1 MLPQHVLKGGA
12 LAKKLVRIVD
22 EDKLRDG
29 TLRNMKPLFNQPKV
43 VGAWGPAMSKQGN
56 DVNMPDEI
64 N

>member
-29 TLRNMKPLFNQPKV
+29 TLRNMKPLFN
-43 VGAWGPAMSKQGN
+43 
-56 DVNMPDEI
+56 
-64 N
+64 